1 MHVAVTLRCCHLIYQ
16 FGALVRAGALQLCI
30 VEPRNGLHERLS
42 LAAANDSS
50 LERGRTR
57 IGAARDTMALP
68 PAAVGAIPVPR
79 LQRWQLLL
87 CYTVHALECERDCA
101 VQILQ
106 STTCT

>member
-1 MHVAVTLRCCHLIYQ
+1 VPSKPSTSMHVAVTLRCCHLIYQ

-57 IGAARDTMALP
+57 IGAGSRHDGP
-68 PAAVGAIPVPR
+68 
-79 LQRWQLLL
+79 
-87 CYTVHALECERDCA
+87 
-101 VQILQ
+101 
-106 STTCT
+106 TTCGGWSDSGPTAATVAAATLLHGARSRVRA